1 MRGFTDYNIDVV
13 IKFGG
18 SILADKDMCHKTIN
32 SITNLVENGYRVM
45 VIPGGGPMDNTIEA
59 LDKKHPFNP
68 DTHHKAC
75 ARAQDQTGLMISDPV
90 WNGRLT
96 PCETLYDVRKAND
109 NGFAGVLLPSRL
121 IFDLDPFERTW
132 EITSD
137 AMSVYFSWLVGARR
151 TIILTNVD
159 GIYLDGD
166 INNPDKFV
174 KSITAGELELLGHTA
189 VDVCTPAF
197 LKAKK
202 MDCFVMNGLRS
213 KTMLDFLSGKEAI
226 GTFIKGA

>member
-1 MRGFTDYNIDVV
+1 MTG
-13 IKFGG
+13 
-18 SILADKDMCHKTIN
+18 
-32 SITNLVENGYRVM
+32 LVENGYRIMIV
-45 VIPGGGPMDNTIEA
+45 PGGGPTDNIIEY

-96 PCETLYDVRKAND
+96 PCETLEDIRKAND
-109 NGFAGVLLPSRL
+109 CKMAGVLLPSRL

-137 AMSVYFSWLVGARR
+137 AMSVYFSWLTGAKY

-159 GIYLDGD
+159 GVYLDGD
-166 INNPDKFV
+166 ISNTDKLV

-197 LKAKK
+197 LKAKR
-202 MDCFVMNGLRS
+202 MNCFVMNGQHS
-213 KTMLDFLSGKEAI
+213 ETMINYLNGKEVI
-226 GTFIKGA
+226 GTFIKWA